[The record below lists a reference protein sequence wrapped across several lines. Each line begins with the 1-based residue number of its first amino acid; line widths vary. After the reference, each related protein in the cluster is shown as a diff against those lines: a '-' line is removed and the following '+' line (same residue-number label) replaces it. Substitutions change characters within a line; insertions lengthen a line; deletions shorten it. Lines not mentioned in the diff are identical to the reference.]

1 MISVKVENKAFKKDM
16 NNLINYSLGFLE
28 GVKAGKPDFLK
39 SFGLTIIEG
48 LKNYIDSNARVNP
61 MLLHHVYEWD
71 RVGSPGAR
79 LFDISYRVTDLGL
92 TVNSTFSQSTS
103 IKQGSNVPFYNKA
116 KIMEDGTP
124 ITITPK
130 NKVLAFTVDGE
141 DIFTTKPV
149 IVNNP
154 GGQTSGEYEKVF
166 DSFFNVYFTQAFLDV
181 TGITAYLKNP
191 VDFAKNFSSGKRGG
205 RSKGFQTGKQWIAKA
220 GLI

>member
-1 MISVKVENKAFKKDM
+1 MISIKVESKTFSKEM

-28 GVKAGKPDFLK
+28 GVKAGKPEFLK

-71 RVGSPGAR
+71 RLGSPGAR

-92 TVNSTFSQSTS
+92 TVNSTFSQSSS

-130 NKVLAFTVDGE
+130 NKVLSFTVDGE

-154 GGQTSGEYEKVF
+154 GGQTAGEYEKVF
-166 DSFFNVYFTQAFLDV
+166 DSFFNKYFTQAFLDI
-181 TGITAYLKNP
+181 TGITTYLKNP
-191 VDFAKNFSSGKRGG
+191 VDFSKNFSSGKRGG

>member
-1 MISVKVENKAFKKDM
+1 M

-28 GVKAGKPDFLK
+28 GVKAGKPEFLK

-71 RVGSPGAR
+71 RLGSPGAR

-92 TVNSTFSQSTS
+92 TVNSTFSQSSS

-130 NKVLAFTVDGE
+130 NKVLSFTVDGE

-154 GGQTSGEYEKVF
+154 GGQTAGEYEKVF
-166 DSFFNVYFTQAFLDV
+166 DSFFNKYFTQAFLDI
-181 TGITAYLKNP
+181 TGITTYLKNP
-191 VDFAKNFSSGKRGG
+191 VDFSKNFSSGKRGG